1 MGVQSSL
8 ELNGASDGNS
18 LKGPI
23 LPWLRSIDGLNT
35 HDDAIG
41 LAVAGGLTTSLI
53 LPGSA
58 NAIGK
63 LGMYFNESLIIDDSI
78 IFIRWPGF
86 CNKAKTNRRANPYVL
101 VA

>member
-63 LGMYFNESLIIDDSI
+63 LGMYFAES
-78 IFIRWPGF
+78 
-86 CNKAKTNRRANPYVL
+86 
-101 VA
+101 